1 MALSKIDVSKMITG
15 VTPLANGGTGGTSIP
30 ATNLASGVTGTL
42 PVGSGGTG
50 LTSGTT
56 DQILKFTGSTTLA
69 SAAEAAGG
77 KLLQV
82 VTQTKNS
89 DSFTTSN
96 SYSTVFTCAITPS
109 ATSSKILLIGS
120 IQYNN
125 YGNGSTSFPHG
136 TIQLLTNSDA
146 TLCRAYGNFSGN
158 VSTDQTDR
166 FDSTLAL
173 VAYDSPNSTS
183 AQTYKVSYKT
193 GAGRFGIMGAGS
205 NRNDGSSLTLIE
217 IAA

>member
-1 MALSKIDVSKMITG
+1 
-15 VTPLANGGTGGTSIP
+15 
-30 ATNLASGVTGTL
+30 NLASGVTGTL

-158 VSTDQTDR
+158 VSTDQTDQ

>member
-77 KLLQV
+77 KLLQG
-82 VTQTKNS
+82 VTQTKTS

>member
-158 VSTDQTDR
+158 VSTDQTDQ

-183 AQTYKVSYKT
+183 AQTYKVSYKA
-193 GAGRFGIMGAGS
+193 GSGRFGIMGAGS